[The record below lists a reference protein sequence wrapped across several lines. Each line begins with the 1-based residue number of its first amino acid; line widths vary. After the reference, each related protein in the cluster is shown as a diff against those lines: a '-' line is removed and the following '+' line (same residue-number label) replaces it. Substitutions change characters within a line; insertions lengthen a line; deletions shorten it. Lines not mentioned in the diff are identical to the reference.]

1 MSRQAFKDGF
11 QKKYREEVTA
21 GSDVDPVIPIT
32 PTGIYAFD
40 MCSGIGGFPRGRIVE
55 VFGPE
60 SGGKSLLCLAALAY
74 AQKMEGALGLYFDVE
89 GATPT
94 SWLQTLG
101 IDLEKIDI
109 VNASLSAEQNFD
121 AIVEAVNADCYTY
134 IIIDSLAGLL
144 PKQELEGSIE
154 KDYVGTVSRV
164 TSKGLRK
171 IINALSK
178 VEKGPTIIFINQLR
192 DKVGVMFGNPET
204 TPGGKSLKFYA
215 SQRYRVSKRSGSDVK
230 DGTGVIGH
238 SIKVK
243 NAKNKLAPPQREGEF
258 SVNYMEGVNT
268 VDTLM
273 STLKEQKLYTK
284 TKQNQYILKLSDN
297 DPEMAFAKVDEIR
310 TKLTED
316 KEFQKHVYKTLL
328 SKFVEIKV
336 AGEATADDD
345 FESFGKEEE
354 EGI

>member
-1 MSRQAFKDGF
+1 VKEGS
-11 QKKYREEVTA
+11 EVSQT
-21 GSDVDPVIPIT
+21 IPIT

-55 VFGPE
+55 IFGPE
-60 SGGKSLLCLAALAY
+60 SGGKSLLALSAVAY
-74 AQKMEGALGLYFDVE
+74 AQKMEGAVALYFDVE
-89 GATPT
+89 GSTPV

-101 IDLEKIDI
+101 IDLEKFDI
-109 VNASLSAEQNFD
+109 INASLNAEQNFD
-121 AIVEAVNADCYTY
+121 AIVEAVNENCYTY
-134 IIIDSLAGLL
+134 VIIDSLAGLL

-171 IINALSK
+171 IINALAK
-178 VEKGPTIIFINQLR
+178 VENGPTIIFINQLR

-215 SQRYRVSKRSGSDVK
+215 SQRYRVSKASGSDVK

-238 SIKVK
+238 SVKVK
-243 NAKNKLAPPQREGEF
+243 NVKNKLAPPQREGEF
-258 SVNYMEGVNT
+258 SVNYLEGVDT

-273 STLKEQKLYTK
+273 STLKSQKLYTK
-284 TKQNQYILKLSDN
+284 TKQNQYILKLN
-297 DPEMAFAKVDEIR
+297 NEDPGTEYARVDDIR
-310 TKLTED
+310 TKLNED
-316 KEFQKHVYKTLL
+316 KEFQKHVYRTLL
-328 SKFVEIKV
+328 AKFVEVKV

-345 FESFGKEEE
+345 FEAFGKEEE
-354 EGI
+354 DV

>member
-11 QKKYREEVTA
+11 QKKYKEEVKS
-21 GSDVDPVIPIT
+21 GSEVEPTIDIT

-40 MCSGIGGFPRGRIVE
+40 MCSGIGGFPRGRVVE
-55 VFGPE
+55 IFGPE
-60 SGGKSLLCLAALAY
+60 SGGKSLLALSAVAY
-74 AQKMEGALGLYFDVE
+74 AQRMEDAAALYFDVE
-89 GATPT
+89 GSTPV

-101 IDLEKIDI
+101 INLDKFDI

-121 AIVEAVNADCYTY
+121 AIVEAVNANCYTY

-154 KDYVGTVSRV
+154 KDYMGTVSRV

-171 IINALSK
+171 IINALAK
-178 VEKGPTIIFINQLR
+178 VARGPTIIFINQLR
-192 DKVGVMFGNPET
+192 EKIGVMFGNPET
-204 TPGGKSLKFYA
+204 TPGGKALKFYA
-215 SQRYRVSKRSGSDVK
+215 AQRYRVSKVGGTDIK

-258 SVNYMEGVNT
+258 SVNYLVGVDT

-273 STLKEQKLYTK
+273 STLKSQKLYTK
-284 TKQNQYILKLSDN
+284 IKQNQYTLKLSDD
-297 DPEMAFAKVDEIR
+297 DPGTEFTKVDDIR
-310 TKLTED
+310 VKLIED
-316 KEFQKHVYKTLL
+316 KEFQRHVYKTLL

-336 AGEATADDD
+336 AGEVDPNDD
-345 FESFGKEEE
+345 FENFGKEEE
-354 EGI
+354 DE